1 MVSVPNVVGQM
12 QNQASQTLQQAGFQV
27 FASPQNSNNPTDNG
41 RVLAQNPAAGQ
52 QQPKGSGVTL
62 TVGRFPPGP

>member
-1 MVSVPNVVGQM
+1 M

-27 FASPQNSNNPTDNG
+27 FVSQQNTSNPSDNG
-41 RVLAQNPAAGQ
+41 KVLAQNPAAGG